1 MSSCGKTYLYLVYE
15 SFFRYKDK
23 EKFFEIDLTTDQLDI
38 KEKYIDKDKYKME
51 FFEVASEY
59 ASKVLKYVQDKH
71 IKSSFPIIMLKGEL
85 QSSCSEFIKKCND
98 LMMEK
103 KRDNNPSSHQPLL
116 GVSQQQQQ
124 QQQHKAIALIGHRQT
139 GDITVVCNSNTV
151 SPQEFLTQVLN
162 HVLLHVCQ
170 HAVMLAAQVDLI
182 ISSFQ
187 HDFQGSKSANSELS
201 LTWYKVSEH
210 DITQWLAMK
219 SYSTSPPAPLP
230 APPPLAPFN
239 PDDYIN
245 NNDYSDEEV
254 FKADNPL
261 LLQHGGK
268 KRRTN

>member
-1 MSSCGKTYLYLVYE
+1 MSSKTYLYLIYE

-38 KEKYIDKDKYKME
+38 KEKYIDKDKCKME

-103 KRDNNPSSHQPLL
+103 KRDNPSHQPLL

-124 QQQHKAIALIGHRQT
+124 QQQHKAVALIGHRQT
-139 GDITVVCNSNTV
+139 GDITVVCNTSTV

-170 HAVMLAAQVDLI
+170 HAIMLAAQVDLI
-182 ISSFQ
+182 VSSFQ
-187 HDFQGSKSANSELS
+187 HDFQGFKSANSELS

-219 SYSTSPPAPLP
+219 NYSTSPPAPLP
-230 APPPLAPFN
+230 APPLTPFN

-245 NNDYSDEEV
+245 NDYSDEV
-254 FKADNPL
+254 FQADNPL
-261 LLQHGGK
+261 QHGK
-268 KRRTN
+268 KRRAN